1 MSVFQLAAGAL
12 GRGRPAAASSSIVLA
27 RSMFTA
33 RAHDPAKPYWLKVGL
48 ALGTTVGLWVLLI
61 KQHND
66 DVAEY
71 KRRNGL
77 Q

>member
-1 MSVFQLAAGAL
+1 MSVSQSSTAFYTPPPGPLN
-12 GRGRPAAASSSIVLA
+12 RGTYQPTSPTGQSA
-27 RSMFTA
+27 
-33 RAHDPAKPYWLKVGL
+33 P
-48 ALGTTVGLWVLLI
+48 LLI

-77 Q
+77 E